1 MRAAKIGLLFLILMF
16 GAGIET
22 AWQVR
27 EHVGIGPMGCRVLG
41 GKLYGASFV
50 FESNEERAVAEGGAV
65 AVENAFGDVT
75 VRPGEAGTVS
85 VALRKVV
92 YRPQQDDA
100 RAFADRVRIVL
111 REESG
116 RLVITTNR
124 EELERERPNGRQIGF
139 ETHLDIVVPAD
150 TPLTVHNEH
159 GGVDAA
165 GVARADLSGSF
176 KQVVAQRIAGDL
188 KVDARH
194 GGARVKDV
202 GGTVTLTGKHGA
214 VQVEDVKGAV
224 SVEREHSTVTLWRVG
239 PATVATTHGDVTA
252 DGVAGDLEARAE
264 HGGIEADRV
273 AGRVTASSS
282 NDGVVVRHVDG
293 EARLR
298 ASHGG
303 VEAEDVLGAVF
314 AEARSGNVRL
324 LRIGKDADVTVEHGG
339 VEARQL
345 AGAVRV
351 KSSGDDVSL
360 EGFASAVDVEAERGD
375 VDLTPSGVIAHQVT
389 VRSRQGGITLR
400 VPSGSDLTLEADA
413 HPGDLEVDLPD
424 FVADRTTESS
434 TAGRVGKGGVAVKLT
449 AQNGDV
455 RVQHAARDEAR
466 EAGAPASPLPQAAA
480 SAPPSAPPAPSAP
493 SRPRAPRSPSAP
505 AASPKASPEAAPP
518 PG

>member
-1 MRAAKIGLLFLILMF
+1 VRAAKIGLLIVILMF
-16 GAGIET
+16 GASIET

-50 FESNEERAVAEGGAV
+50 FESNEERAVPAGGAV
-65 AVENAFGDVT
+65 AVENAFGDVS
-75 VRPGEAGTVS
+75 VRPGETGTVR

-92 YRPQQDDA
+92 YRPKEDDA

-124 EELERERPNGRQIGF
+124 EELDRERPNGRQVGF
-139 ETHLDIVVPAD
+139 ETHLDVVVPAD
-150 TPLTVHNEH
+150 TPLAVHNEH

-188 KVDARH
+188 KLDARH

-202 GGTVTLTGKHGA
+202 GGTLTLTGKHGA

-224 SVEREHSTVTLWRVG
+224 SVEREHSSVTLSRVG
-239 PATVATTHGDVTA
+239 ATTVSTTHGDVRV
-252 DGVAGDLEARAE
+252 DGVAGDLDARAE

-314 AEARSGNVRL
+314 AEARSGSVRL
-324 LRIGKDADVTVEHGG
+324 LRIGRDADVTVEHGG
-339 VEARQL
+339 VDARDL

-360 EGFASAVDVEAERGD
+360 DGFASAVDVDAEHGD
-375 VDLTPSGVIAHQVT
+375 VDLTPSGLITHQVT
-389 VRSRQGGITLR
+389 VRSQHGRITLR

-413 HPGDLEVDLPD
+413 QPGDLEVDLPD
-424 FVADRTTESS
+424 FAADRTTDSS

-455 RVQHAARDEAR
+455 RVQHAARDAS
-466 EAGAPASPLPQAAA
+466 ASASPVPDAAA
-480 SAPPSAPPAPSAP
+480 SAPPAAPPAPA
-493 SRPRAPRSPSAP
+493 RPRAPRPAAP
-505 AASPKASPEAAPP
+505 ASPPVSPQS
-518 PG
+518 